1 MLNRRAWLHTYGT
14 AAICGSVGVANV
26 LFASSDRI
34 AAAGPMANDLLISWN
49 DIARKLVDMAEDFP
63 DDKYDWRP
71 ASGVRSFAEQL
82 LHAAGFVTYVAA
94 NAKGLHPNVADP
106 ARASFKSKA
115 AIAVYVKRVYA
126 DGAKTIGALS
136 DERLQSTIDV
146 GLRSRP
152 QASLYGLWDTVV
164 EHSGEHYGQLV
175 VYYRLNNLVP
185 PESRPKK

>member
-1 MLNRRAWLHTYGT
+1 MLNRRAWLRTYGT
-14 AAICGSVGVANV
+14 AAICGSAGVAGV
-26 LFASSDRI
+26 LFAPSDDV
-34 AAAGPMANDLLISWN
+34 AAAGPMADDLLVSWN

-63 DDKYDWRP
+63 EGKYDWRP
-71 ASGVRSFAEQL
+71 APGMRSFAEQL

-94 NAKGLHPNVADP
+94 NAKGLQPSVEDP
-106 ARASFKSKA
+106 ARATFKSKA
-115 AIAVYVKRVYA
+115 AIAAYVKQVYA
-126 DGAKTIGALS
+126 DGAKAIGALS
-136 DERLQSTIDV
+136 DEKLQSTIDV

-175 VYYRLNNLVP
+175 VYYRLNKLVP

>member
-14 AAICGSVGVANV
+14 AAICGSVGVASA
-26 LFASSDRI
+26 LFASSDSVV
-34 AAAGPMANDLLISWN
+34 AAGPMANDLLVSWK

-63 DDKYDWRP
+63 EDKYDWRP
-71 ASGVRSFAEQL
+71 APGTRSVAEQL

-94 NAKGLHPNVADP
+94 NAKGLQPSVEDP
-106 ARASFKSKA
+106 ARANFKSKA
-115 AIAVYVKRVYA
+115 AIAAYVKQVYA
-126 DGAKTIGALS
+126 DGAKAISALS
-136 DERLQSTIDV
+136 DNKLHSMIDV
-146 GLRSRP
+146 GLRSRA

-185 PESRPKK
+185 PESRPK

>member
-1 MLNRRAWLHTYGT
+1 MLNRRTWLHTYGT
-14 AAICGSVGVANV
+14 AAIWGSVGVASV
-26 LFASSDRI
+26 LFASSDRM
-34 AAAGPMANDLLISWN
+34 AAAGPMANDLLVSWN

-63 DDKYDWRP
+63 EGKYDWRP

-94 NAKGLHPNVADP
+94 NAKGLQPSVEDP
-106 ARASFKSKA
+106 ARATFKSKA
-115 AIAVYVKRVYA
+115 AIAAYVKQVYA

-136 DERLQSTIDV
+136 DEKLQSTIDV

-175 VYYRLNNLVP
+175 VYYRLNKLVP